1 MDSLDFLQQYFV
13 LYNMKVFIFQA
24 NLFASQLL
32 LEVNAGP
39 IASYPDV
46 LQHAESYNVTNT
58 KDAVSLPPEDN
69 DIISEED
76 FIEVEFVERSNT
88 DYHSAQREQWR
99 SLVPL
104 TTTQHHSLRNV
115 MPLSLFR
122 RTVLPTFPT
131 RATVAS
137 VPSPQV
143 PTAGC

>member
-1 MDSLDFLQQYFV
+1 MDSLDFLQHYFV

-76 FIEVEFVERSNT
+76 FIR
-88 DYHSAQREQWR
+88 
-99 SLVPL
+99 
-104 TTTQHHSLRNV
+104 
-115 MPLSLFR
+115 
-122 RTVLPTFPT
+122 
-131 RATVAS
+131 
-137 VPSPQV
+137 
-143 PTAGC
+143 G